1 MPRSHVVAIS
11 LAVTTLAAWFGVHA
25 LMQPSAD
32 VGYVGPTPS
41 AAVAVLLGFAVLF
54 AAFITAVSIAHFA
67 DVVMPGIAKTL
78 AVISSITLGLIG
90 GLFATPV
97 AGVAA
102 GGYFVWRVASWA
114 HERRTLNRLATE
126 AQSAEELA

>member
-11 LAVTTLAAWFGVHA
+11 LAVTTLAGWFGVHA
-25 LMQPSAD
+25 LIQPSAD
-32 VGYVGPTPS
+32 VGYVGPTSS

-54 AAFITAVSIAHFA
+54 AAFIAAVSIAHFA
-67 DVVMPGIAKTL
+67 DVTRPGIAKTL
-78 AVISSITLGLIG
+78 AVIASITLGLIG

-102 GGYFVWRVASWA
+102 GGYLVWRVASWA

>member
-78 AVISSITLGLIG
+78 AVIGSITL